1 MLIILNILFYYLM
14 EKLGIILLQILE
26 NIIIMVIPID
36 ILTIRYMAL
45 VSKLKNINI
54 LFIINF

>member
-1 MLIILNILFYYLM
+1 M